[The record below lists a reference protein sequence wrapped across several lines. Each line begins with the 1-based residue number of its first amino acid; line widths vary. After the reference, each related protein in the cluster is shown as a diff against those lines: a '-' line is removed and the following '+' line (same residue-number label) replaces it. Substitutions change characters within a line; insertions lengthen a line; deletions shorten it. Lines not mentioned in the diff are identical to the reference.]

1 MLSLENSKDTSGG
14 VSSSNIDT
22 VNGISL
28 VKVPFS
34 GVPGVIIIS
43 SVGS

>member
-1 MLSLENSKDTSGG
+1 MFSFENSNETSGG
-14 VSSSNIDT
+14 VSLSKIPIVSGVVF
-22 VNGISL
+22 VN
-28 VKVPFS
+28 VPFA